1 MYIVLHGECRAV
13 IENKEFL
20 EYRRSLREKIK
31 KLYTLVEKSIS
42 VEDRFEKAKDTD
54 FDYLDNLQDMLDT
67 QKKLL
72 VLRKSL

>member
-1 MYIVLHGECRAV
+1 MLHGECRAV

-20 EYRRSLREKIK
+20 EYRRGMREKIR

-42 VEDRFEKAKDTD
+42 VEDRFEKATSTD
-54 FDYLDNLQDMLDT
+54 HDYLDNLTEMLET

-72 VLRKSL
+72 ITRKSL